1 MRAQAVFLA
10 ALLAAASGC
19 ALLTKQDAMTVRYF
33 SPEHARA
40 QLTAAD
46 GGRAEGP
53 GTPLRLGRVTAG
65 THLRERIVY
74 RDAAYELGF
83 YDDRRWTERPDAYVR
98 RELSRALFEERG
110 FSRVLSA
117 MAPTLEVEVVS
128 FEEHR
133 RRDGTVGRVELRV
146 LVHDDATVL
155 LEESI
160 TVERPVTG
168 GTGIEH
174 TVAALGAA
182 LGEAARQ
189 VAERVT
195 RVAAR

>member
-1 MRAQAVFLA
+1 MSSRFLLA
-10 ALLAAASGC
+10 IALLSGAAGC
-19 ALLTKQDAMTVRYF
+19 ALLTKQDAVTIRYF

-40 QLTAAD
+40 ELKGAGGERTAS
-46 GGRAEGP
+46 
-53 GTPLRLGRVTAG
+53 GTPLRLGRITAG

-98 RELSRALFEERG
+98 RELSRALFEEHG

-182 LGEAARQ
+182 LDVAARQ

-195 RVAAR
+195 RVAMR

>member
-1 MRAQAVFLA
+1 MSSRLLVAI
-10 ALLAAASGC
+10 ALLSGAAGC
-19 ALLTKQDAMTVRYF
+19 ALLTKQDAVTIRYF

-40 QLTAAD
+40 ELKGAGDRTAS
-46 GGRAEGP
+46 
-53 GTPLRLGRVTAG
+53 GTPLRLGRITAG

-83 YDDRRWTERPDAYVR
+83 YDDRRWTERPEAYVR

-110 FSRVLSA
+110 FSRVLGA

-133 RRDGTVGRVELRV
+133 RNDGTVGRVELRV

-155 LEESI
+155 LEETI
-160 TVERPVTG
+160 TVERPVSG

-182 LGEAARQ
+182 LDEAARQ

-195 RVAAR
+195 RVATR